1 MINGTKQSPEELCS
15 SFPPL
20 SEEER
25 AGVFFFFLR
34 LVFFF
39 LFVFSVSMRSIKCS
53 VPQFNIWPNQ
63 LFYYVFVMSFTDKY
77 L

>member
-34 LVFFF
+34 LV
-39 LFVFSVSMRSIKCS
+39 LKSGAFSVSMRSIKCS